1 MFKIGDYVV
10 YNLTGVYRIVDIRT
24 EKDIENR
31 DTQYYILRPAFG
43 GNLTVKIPTDCR
55 KVYMRQ
61 VGSREDI
68 LELMAGIADTETAWI
83 DDARERN
90 HTFKSEL
97 NSGECRSWVKLVKT
111 LYLQREEKSQLGKK
125 LMKTDEEIMKAAEK
139 NLSEEVAIALSIS
152 PDEVPAMILGYME

>member
-68 LELMAGIADTETAWI
+68 LELMAGIPDTETA
-83 DDARERN
+83 DRRCQRKKS
-90 HTFKSEL
+90 HVQSEL

-111 LYLQREEKSQLGKK
+111 LYLQREEKSQLGK
-125 LMKTDEEIMKAAEK
+125 
-139 NLSEEVAIALSIS
+139 SS
-152 PDEVPAMILGYME
+152 